1 MRRFQAR
8 CGSSGGENCSASRT
22 ASALRPQ
29 FACAPLRAAC
39 ALIPVFLE
47 SAASVRTCRRAARGG
62 FSHQMGSSLSEL
74 NVCSAASSESYPCRS
89 GDRLTRTAPVL
100 VGQYTLG
107 RNCCRPSEPL
117 SSRVSTS
124 TAFAFQAVC
133 GLWHETHRL
142 RWLELVGA
150 ARSCVS
156 ASQRCARAPAELAPE
171 AGYSA
176 GCLMMYKGNASRAS
190 LLRTCAAASLLR
202 ARPGKI
208 SSRRKPTAKRE
219 PPPAGPSTQSS

>member
-1 MRRFQAR
+1 M
-8 CGSSGGENCSASRT
+8 
-22 ASALRPQ
+22 
-29 FACAPLRAAC
+29 
-39 ALIPVFLE
+39 FLE

-107 RNCCRPSEPL
+107 RNCSLCD
-117 SSRVSTS
+117 V
-124 TAFAFQAVC
+124 QAVC
-133 GLWHETHRL
+133 RLWHDTHRL